1 MLCINFQSQD
11 HRFFVIPILE
21 YDKGSTLLVIFK
33 SGTKDFFFRFLTFLQ
48 SSSLVEGNP
57 KSTHHEHA
65 LLEGEST
72 SPVKAPEKQ
81 IHTQIFGPQRT
92 L

>member
-1 MLCINFQSQD
+1 
-11 HRFFVIPILE
+11 
-21 YDKGSTLLVIFK
+21 
-33 SGTKDFFFRFLTFLQ
+33 
-48 SSSLVEGNP
+48 VEDNP

-81 IHTQIFGPQRT
+81 ILTQMFGLRGLFRKKVPFLVYVKT
-92 L
+92 LVIYM